1 MVYFWGVA
9 SCTGFMLDQVYE
21 IVSSEGAESV
31 GHLLGC
37 TVISAGSCESA
48 TGSSKATPPTE
59 EQLPKSTSS
68 TLTPV
73 AALYHREANI
83 TTMPTTPQAPTH
95 WPADSYQPMITTA
108 GLSTS
113 GKPASSKTE

>member
-37 TVISAGSCESA
+37 TVISAGSCKSA
-48 TGSSKATPPTE
+48 TGSSKATPPTK

-68 TLTPV
+68 ALTPV

-83 TTMPTTPQAPTH
+83 TTMPTIPQTPTH
-95 WPADSYQPMITTA
+95 WPADSYPVSYTHLTLPTKA
-108 GLSTS
+108 
-113 GKPASSKTE
+113 